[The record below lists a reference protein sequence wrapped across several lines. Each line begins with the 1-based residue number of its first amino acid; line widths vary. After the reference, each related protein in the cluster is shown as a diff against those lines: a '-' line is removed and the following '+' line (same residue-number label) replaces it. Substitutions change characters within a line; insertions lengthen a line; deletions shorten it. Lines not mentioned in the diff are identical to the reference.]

1 MTRRPTEV
9 KGKRRPSKARWRA
22 PPWTEGRMA
31 LPRSS
36 EAKEK
41 QEKRHMGFG
50 WGEGPTSRKMPSSN
64 LSFLYE
70 LIKRQNS
77 AEAMME
83 SGGWEMG
90 GK

>member
-41 QEKRHMGFG
+41 VSPKSMSMDFSYKGSYSIYFR
-50 WGEGPTSRKMPSSN
+50 
-64 LSFLYE
+64 LY
-70 LIKRQNS
+70 RPR
-77 AEAMME
+77 
-83 SGGWEMG
+83 
-90 GK
+90 GKVKYIL